1 MKVAVEKREIVGT
14 LKSLLGTYPML
25 ESKYSNLYELFTF
38 SVVDD
43 EGFASK
49 VVLHGDFVIV
59 PLVFPKSVDV
69 KRVLTEQ
76 EAQEVQILDAATID

>member
-49 VVLHGDFVIV
+49 VVLHGDFLVIPTSV
-59 PLVFPKSVDV
+59 PTVIDV
-69 KRVLTEQ
+69 KRVLTEE
-76 EAQEVQILDAATID
+76 EAQKVQILTDVTID